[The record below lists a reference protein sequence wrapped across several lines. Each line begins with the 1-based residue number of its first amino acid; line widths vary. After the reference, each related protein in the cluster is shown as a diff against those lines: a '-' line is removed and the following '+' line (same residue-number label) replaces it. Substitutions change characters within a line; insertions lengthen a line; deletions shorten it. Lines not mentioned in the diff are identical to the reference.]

1 MRTLFSQCIFEEY
14 VIGTVLRPIK
24 EHTFTLEKTRIER
37 TAARTDII
45 RKHKYVVCN
54 SFFNLLPEKYLCVL

>member
-1 MRTLFSQCIFEEY
+1 MWTLFSQCIFEEY

-54 SFFNLLPEKYLCVL
+54 S